1 MSQQYPSIMNFNYRY
16 IKKASNNMDLD
27 FPPKNEN
34 MLYAYEK
41 MY

>member
-1 MSQQYPSIMNFNYRY
+1 MSLNYNY

-27 FPPKNEN
+27 FPPKKNEN
-34 MLYAYEK
+34 MLDAYEK